1 MTHLSRSSTFWL
13 LNRVALVGI
22 CLLVSGISIAQTTK
36 KTTGGDEE
44 PVFLDYR
51 GVQIGWLAD
60 DVRKK
65 LGVPADKGDEQ
76 DFYKF
81 SDNETCQVLYDK
93 ATRKVTAISVDFSN
107 GANGVITPQQ
117 VFGADIDSKPD
128 GSKYKLVRYPKA
140 GYWVSYYRGG
150 GTSGIITITMQKMP

>member
-1 MTHLSRSSTFWL
+1 MTHLSRSSTYWL
-13 LNRVALVGI
+13 LNRAALVGI
-22 CLLVSGISIAQTTK
+22 CLLLSSISIAQTTK
-36 KTTGGDEE
+36 KTGSDEE

-51 GVQIGWLAD
+51 GVQIGWLAE

-65 LGVPADKGDEQ
+65 LGAPVDKGDEQ

-81 SDNETCQVLYDK
+81 GDNETCQVLYDK

-107 GANGVITPQQ
+107 GASSAITPQQ
-117 VFGADIDSKPD
+117 VFGSDIDSKPD

-150 GTSGIITITMQKMP
+150 GNAASITITMQKMP